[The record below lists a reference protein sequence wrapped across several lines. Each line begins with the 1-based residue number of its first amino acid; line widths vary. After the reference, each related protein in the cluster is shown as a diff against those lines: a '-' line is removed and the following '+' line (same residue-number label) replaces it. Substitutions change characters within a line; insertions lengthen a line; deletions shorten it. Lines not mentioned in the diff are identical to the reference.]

1 MKIQSRVS
9 TTAAIAMTLCTLG
22 FSTNVASEVKGGSLY
37 DLTYNSGSGSFIDHG
52 SKKWIERNSD
62 GEHHFTEVGRDE
74 WSVYLTRGNV
84 GIKLDMWK
92 QTVEYKE
99 GNGAYRVLYTVDD
112 ANIVNEDVS
121 DDNITTLFQ
130 HGGYGGYSVK
140 LPEGNFT
147 LSDLQRRGMIND
159 DISSLKV
166 PDGYALKIYEDDHF
180 DDHQVI
186 FFGIVIS
193 GGWSETFTGN
203 SSFIR
208 HRNDAVSSAK
218 VYRLDDSDSPWYL
231 DCDGFY
237 GYFEL
242 LFSGYPIGSS
252 CD

>member
-1 MKIQSRVS
+1 MKIESLVKGAS
-9 TTAAIAMTLCTLG
+9 LIGLACYAAG
-22 FSTNVASEVKGGSLY
+22 FSNYAVSEVKGGSLY
-37 DLTYNSGSGSFIDHG
+37 DLTYSSGAGSFVDHG

-62 GEHHFTEVGRDE
+62 GAHNFDEIGRDE
-74 WSVYLTRGNV
+74 WSVYLKRGSV
-84 GIKLDMWK
+84 GIKLDLWK

-99 GNGAYRVLYTVDD
+99 GSGSYRILYTIDN
-112 ANIVNEDVS
+112 ANIVNDDVS
-121 DDNITTLFQ
+121 DDNITTMYQ
-130 HGGYGGYSVK
+130 HGNYGGYSVK

-147 LSDLQRRGMIND
+147 LSDLQRRGMKND

-166 PDGYALKIYEDDHF
+166 PDGYVLKIYEDDNF
-180 DDHQVI
+180 DDYQVV

-193 GGWSETFTGN
+193 GGWSETYSSN

-208 HRNDAVSSAK
+208 HYNDAISSVK
-218 VYRLDDSDSPWYL
+218 VYRVDDSDSPWYL

-242 LFSGYPIGSS
+242 LFSDYPIGSS